1 MQVSETYN
9 PENPV
14 QIITAALPQPASESD
29 QNAVTTMLEKMEK
42 AGAKPEIL
50 LADSGY
56 GSDEYDARS
65 LRLRERRLHEKTE
78 EFREDY
84 RMRSGEEAL
93 FGRLKQFTPLR
104 RLGIRGKT
112 AVYNTIY
119 SITAVR
125 NIMQMAGFYKKQ
137 RRQKQKMT
145 ANKPKMA
152 SFTTFFSQ
160 LCQYID
166 L

>member
-1 MQVSETYN
+1 MIERFEKHPKLSNMNTFKDMVRIFGKQCEIDDGKVKIREHPDGKALVNPSDPDASIDNKGVGYQVQVSETYN

-14 QIITAALPQPASESD
+14 QIITAAFPQTASKSD

-84 RMRSGEEAL
+84 PDA
-93 FGRLKQFTPLR
+93 LR
-104 RLGIRGKT
+104 RGSIVRKT
-112 AVYNTIY
+112 
-119 SITAVR
+119 
-125 NIMQMAGFYKKQ
+125 
-137 RRQKQKMT
+137 
-145 ANKPKMA
+145 
-152 SFTTFFSQ
+152 
-160 LCQYID
+160 
-166 L
+166 